1 MKQNNK
7 KIQPFST
14 IYILFKK
21 KNFTS
26 AWFKKKGGGG
36 SECNGVKQRQTTFI
50 ILNQSWSVFLQAYV
64 KIKFLSSKYLK
75 FSLCDKK
82 CNIYDLFKC

>member
-1 MKQNNK
+1 MNTKIIFFGLQLAKNMKQNNK

-26 AWFKKKGGGG
+26 AWFKKKRGGGA
-36 SECNGVKQRQTTFI
+36 NAT
-50 ILNQSWSVFLQAYV
+50 A
-64 KIKFLSSKYLK
+64 
-75 FSLCDKK
+75 
-82 CNIYDLFKC
+82 

>member
-26 AWFKKKGGGG
+26 AWFKKKRGG
-36 SECNGVKQRQTTFI
+36 ERMQRRETKTNHVYHSKPI
-50 ILNQSWSVFLQAYV
+50 MVCVFAG
-64 KIKFLSSKYLK
+64 I
-75 FSLCDKK
+75 C
-82 CNIYDLFKC
+82 